1 MIKKL
6 EAVAAIREFNRF
18 YTNIIGVVNRKI
30 LESPYSLSEV
40 RVLYEIRNTP
50 LCTARKI
57 KNTIQIDEGY
67 LSRIIEKFVNGKLVK
82 KVQSGDDG
90 RLFVLSL
97 TPKGNKLF
105 NRLNESSDSSIEALV
120 NKLTDH
126 EMQEVITMLD
136 GIRRIL
142 SKQ

>member
-1 MIKKL
+1 M
-6 EAVAAIREFNRF
+6 AAIREFNRF
-18 YTNIIGVVNRKI
+18 YTNIIGVVNQKI

-40 RVLYEIRNTP
+40 RVLYEIRHTP

-57 KNTIQIDEGY
+57 KNSIQIDEGY
-67 LSRIIEKFVNGKLVK
+67 LSRIIEKFVNSNLVK